1 MITLTI
7 DGKEVTTRTGNTIL
21 AAAKEA
27 GINIPTLCYHEHL
40 LPIGSCR
47 LCLVEVEGYSEPM
60 TACTTPAL
68 EGIVVATR
76 SEKLFRMR
84 REFLKL
90 ILVSHPLDCPQCD
103 EGGECRLQ
111 DLVYAHGIERVEY
124 AAVRIDAKEAYATPL
139 IRYWELRCVL
149 CGRCYRACREVSG
162 RSAIDIAGKGFAA
175 RIAATN
181 GGDCISCGECLSLCP
196 VGALT
201 ENLSPVKS
209 RAWQSERTDTTCPH
223 CGFGCRLTLNVCEG
237 DFISKV
243 LSKTDLPPNRASLCV
258 RGRFGYDFHNHPSRL
273 IKPYLTAGGEKKT
286 VEWEAA
292 VQTAADNLQRLDA
305 EGKGMGFL
313 VSSRVT
319 NEELFLLSRIAAL
332 FKDAR
337 VASPAYYHTGK
348 AAAAFEKMGIG
359 FDGGLERLSGCDL
372 ILVAG
377 ADLLVNNHLLANK
390 VREAVLKQGARVIVI
405 DPLTASLSRIADAH
419 LQPVPG
425 QDAPLFNALSRRV
438 LKNGGYAKEAE
449 TLEGFAEF
457 KKTLLSDAAAT
468 VTKPGGVD
476 EAVLDKAGKLIGDA
490 KRIAVIFGSGVSDR
504 EESLT
509 ALLNF
514 CLLKGLPEEGV
525 IIPTALQA
533 NACGAVSLLGAATA
547 PDELLFS
554 SDTVG
559 IVIYEEDPFQYLNR
573 EKVKEAL
580 AKKAFVLV
588 CDILPTRVMDFAHVI
603 IPSTTFAEKEG
614 TVISGDGTLREVKKA
629 CAGGQGGLAFLQ
641 DLLNRLGGKHYTTRD
656 ELDAD
661 LRESLRTQRGEALGG
676 KTEAPA
682 KERFLITPRSA
693 ALESDGK
700 GRFLL
705 PPSSA
710 APATVTAR
718 PYRLILRD
726 LFANHHLADKEIY
739 GKGCAKVT
747 KDMLNLSP
755 GDAADLKLAD
765 GDAIRIES
773 ADGVATG
780 IVTIKAGVRQGV
792 LECLLFQKRSEML
805 SLSLKPAKVIDVS
818 VRKA

>member
-7 DGKEVTTRTGNTIL
+7 DGKEVTARPGTTIL
-21 AAAKEA
+21 AAANEA
-27 GINIPTLCYHEHL
+27 GIDIPTLCYHKHL

-68 EGIVVATR
+68 DGIAVTTR

-111 DLVYAHGIERVEY
+111 ELVYEHGIERVEY
-124 AAVRIDAKEAYATPL
+124 EALRIDTKGAYATPL

-162 RSAIDIAGKGFAA
+162 RSAIDITGKGFAA

-181 GGDCISCGECLSLCP
+181 DGDCISCGECLALCP
-196 VGALT
+196 IGALT

-209 RAWQSERTDTTCPH
+209 RAWQSDRTDTTCPH

-237 DFISKV
+237 GVISKIFG
-243 LSKTDLPPNRASLCV
+243 KTDLPPNHASLCV

-273 IKPYLTAGGEKKT
+273 TSPCRTAGGEKKT

-292 VQTAADNLQRLDA
+292 VQTAADRLQRLAA
-305 EGKGMGFL
+305 EGKGLGFI

-319 NEELFLLSRIAAL
+319 NEELYLLSQIAGL
-332 FKDAR
+332 FKGAR
-337 VASPAYYHTGK
+337 VASSAFYHTGK
-348 AAAAFEKMGIG
+348 IAAAFEKMGIG
-359 FDGGLERLSGCDL
+359 FDGGPERLSGCDV
-372 ILVAG
+372 IIVAG

-390 VREAVLKQGARVIVI
+390 VRETVIHKGARVIVI
-405 DPLTASLSRIADAH
+405 DPLPASLARIADAH

-425 QDAPLFNALSRRV
+425 QDALVFNALSRRI
-438 LKNGGYAKEAE
+438 LNEGRHAKEVE
-449 TLEGFAEF
+449 KLEGFAEF
-457 KKTLLSDAAAT
+457 KKTLLDAAA
-468 VTKPGGVD
+468 VNSAAPGGVD
-476 EAVLDKAGKLIGDA
+476 EALLEKAGKLIGEAD
-490 KRIAVIFGSGVSDR
+490 RIAVLFGSGISDR

-514 CLLKGLPEEGV
+514 CLLKGLPGQGV

-533 NACGAVSLLGAATA
+533 NARGAVSILGAVTA
-547 PDELLFS
+547 PEDALFS
-554 SDTVG
+554 PDTAG
-559 IVIYEEDPFQYLNR
+559 IVIYEEDPFQFLSA
-573 EKVKEAL
+573 EKVKDAL

-588 CDILPTRVMDFAHVI
+588 CDILPTRVMDFAHLT
-603 IPSTTFAEKEG
+603 IPSTTFAEKAG

-629 CAGGQGGLAFLQ
+629 CAGGQGGLEFLQ
-641 DLLNRLGGKHYTTRD
+641 ELLNRLGGKRYTTRD

-661 LRESLRTQRGEALGG
+661 LKKSLRIKSGDSV
-676 KTEAPA
+676 KA
-682 KERFLITPRSA
+682 KPESA
-693 ALESDGK
+693 GK
-700 GRFLL
+700 GGFLL
-705 PPSSA
+705 PPLSA
-710 APATVTAR
+710 PSATAATR

-726 LFANHHLADKEIY
+726 LFANHHLAGKEVY
-739 GKGCAKVT
+739 GKGCAMVT
-747 KDMLNLSP
+747 KDMLYVSP
-755 GDAADLKLAD
+755 EDATILGLAD
-765 GDAIRIES
+765 GDAVSMES
-773 ADGVATG
+773 VDGTATG
-780 IVTIKAGVRQGV
+780 TVTIKPGIRKGV
-792 LECLLFQKRSEML
+792 LECLLFRKRGEML
-805 SLSLKPAKVIDVS
+805 LLSRKPAKVIDVS